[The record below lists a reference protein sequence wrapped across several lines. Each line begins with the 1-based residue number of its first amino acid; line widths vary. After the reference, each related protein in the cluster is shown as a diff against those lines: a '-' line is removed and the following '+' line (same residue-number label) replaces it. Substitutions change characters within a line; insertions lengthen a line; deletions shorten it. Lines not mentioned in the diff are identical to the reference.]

1 VIVADTDIAP
11 DVPGTQTLWVQGVGF
26 GSANVHFSE

>member
-1 VIVADTDIAP
+1 MIVADTDTAP
-11 DVPGTQTLWVQGVGF
+11 DVPGTRTLWVQGVGC